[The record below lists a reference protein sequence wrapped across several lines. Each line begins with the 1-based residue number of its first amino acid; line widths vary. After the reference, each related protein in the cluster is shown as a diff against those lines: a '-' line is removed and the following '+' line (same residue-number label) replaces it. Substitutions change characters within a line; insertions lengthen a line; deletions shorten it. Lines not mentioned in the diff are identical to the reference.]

1 VRFPRIGE
9 FVFKGVGLRAITPKP
24 PWTAAAASALERF
37 LQLAGDFVGRGLHR
51 ALHDLGGPG
60 QRLVQP
66 LFDGRLADR
75 DEPGLAGGELLSG

>member
-1 VRFPRIGE
+1 LDGS
-9 FVFKGVGLRAITPKP
+9 
-24 PWTAAAASALERF
+24 AAASALERF
-37 LQLAGDFVGRGLHR
+37 LQFAGDLVGRGLHR

-75 DEPGLAGGELLSG
+75 DESGLAGGVRIDELVIRPAASQGAVGQASGRR